1 MAFLVLY
8 WKQLL
13 LSIIIAGGSYFVYEK
28 VKDIGYQQ
36 AKTEDAVV
44 IKNYEDAIVKKIN
57 AIQLTST
64 TLASESRDNALI
76 LTSSINTILKA
87 TKGKSLVIVKDGGCV
102 PSQTF
107 SDTFN
112 KVNKQVNENMK
123 GVK

>member
-64 TLASESRDNALI
+64 NLASESRDNALI

>member
-1 MAFLVLY
+1 MAFLILY

-76 LTSSINTILKA
+76 LTNSINTILKA